1 MNVAGTGVVTADVDA
16 SPEYRTIFVR
26 LADICQEFGSLGQLN
41 MCNTQVRM
49 QLRFN
54 DRNLVLTNGFASTT
68 VATSNLVAN

>member
-41 MCNTQVRM
+41 MCNT
-49 QLRFN
+49 
-54 DRNLVLTNGFASTT
+54 
-68 VATSNLVAN
+68 